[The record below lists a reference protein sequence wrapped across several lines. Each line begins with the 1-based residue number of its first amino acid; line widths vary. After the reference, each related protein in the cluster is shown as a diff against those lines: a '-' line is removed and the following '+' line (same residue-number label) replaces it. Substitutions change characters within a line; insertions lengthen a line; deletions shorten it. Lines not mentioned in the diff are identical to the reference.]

1 MYIYIYVYIYIF
13 IYIYIYIYI
22 STLNFEYLDMK
33 MSNKNLFKKA
43 LRGTFL
49 RLYEPR
55 VLLRQQN

>member
-13 IYIYIYIYI
+13 IYIYI

-49 RLYEPR
+49 RLYEPC
-55 VLLRQQN
+55 VLLRQHN